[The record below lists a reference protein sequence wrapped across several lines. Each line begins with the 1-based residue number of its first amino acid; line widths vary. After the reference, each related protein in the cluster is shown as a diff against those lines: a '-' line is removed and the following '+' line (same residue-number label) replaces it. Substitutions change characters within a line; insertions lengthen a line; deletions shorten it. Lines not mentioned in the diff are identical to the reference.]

1 MKKAIA
7 ILAAAFAVYIWGFLF
22 WGASTLPYQVW
33 ERAADDPAAQQA
45 VRQHFPRNGFYAIPS
60 VQHDAATLETLATT
74 GPTAFVVVTA
84 ADGRPP
90 MVPSVMILGFLQMI
104 LVAALVAALLSCIG
118 GALTFGRKVQ
128 LTLLV
133 GVISAAQ
140 SQFADAI
147 WWMYPWD
154 WKLILCL
161 YELGA
166 FFIMGVILAKMLPAR
181 A

>member
-7 ILAAAFAVYIWGFLF
+7 ILAAAFAVYMWGFLF
-22 WGASTLPYQVW
+22 WGASTLPYQAW
-33 ERAADDPAAQQA
+33 ERAADDSAAQQA
-45 VRQHFPRNGFYAIPS
+45 IREHFPRNGFYGIPS

-74 GPTAFVVVTA
+74 GPTALVVVTA

-90 MVPSVMILGFLQMI
+90 MVPSVLIFGFLHMI
-104 LVAALVAALLSCIG
+104 LVTALVAALLSCIG
-118 GALTFGRKVQ
+118 GALSFGRKVQ
-128 LTLLV
+128 LTVLV
-133 GVISAAQ
+133 GVISAVQ
-140 SQFADAI
+140 SQFGDAI

-154 WKLILCL
+154 WKLIVSI
-161 YELGA
+161 YEIGA